1 MTSLKEKATK
11 DNITITTV
19 PAIWW
24 NGKFIGGFN
33 ELVTEIE
40 NTRNFGQEKV

>member
-1 MTSLKEKATK
+1 MSSLKEKATK
-11 DNITITTV
+11 DDITITTV

-24 NGKFIGGFN
+24 NDKFIGGFN